1 MGVRSGAYNAEKSA
15 TYFHRPRILF
25 LFLVLLAWTQ
35 LVTAAHTTH
44 DDDTSDEESGGSV
57 SGGPTTLQTVI
68 TTTSAVTYTLTTVA
82 SHVPVLSS
90 ANASASSASVDSTA
104 SATISTTASTSP
116 VTIPQPFDTAKLTD
130 TGANFTS
137 TTCPPFMRD
146 FVSDPN
152 FTNCVPFSLLLY
164 TSVGFTAITREVRP

>member
-15 TYFHRPRILF
+15 AYFHRPRILF
-25 LFLVLLAWTQ
+25 LFLVLLACIQ
-35 LVTAAHTTH
+35 LVTAADT
-44 DDDTSDEESGGSV
+44 DVDDTSDEENGGSV
-57 SGGPTTLQTVI
+57 LAGLTTLQTVI

-82 SHVPVLSS
+82 SHVPVMSS
-90 ANASASSASVDSTA
+90 ANASASSASANPTA
-104 SATISTTASTSP
+104 SGTISTAASTSA

-152 FTNCVPFSLLLY
+152 FINCVPFSLLLY
-164 TSVGFTAITREVRP
+164 TSVGFTTITREVRL